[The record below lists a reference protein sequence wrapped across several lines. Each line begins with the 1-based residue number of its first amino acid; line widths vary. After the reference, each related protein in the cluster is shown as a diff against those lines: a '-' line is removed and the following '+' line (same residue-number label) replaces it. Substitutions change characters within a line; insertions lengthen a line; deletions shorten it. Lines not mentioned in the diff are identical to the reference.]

1 MKTEED
7 TFIKLAK
14 PSYEEIYNR
23 VANIDDSVW
32 FAMLDSEIDALFKSW
47 HWTYR
52 EYANETIKRIN

>member
-1 MKTEED
+1 MTEED

-23 VANIDDSVW
+23 VANIDDGVW
-32 FAMLDSEIDALFKSW
+32 FAMVDSEIDALFTSW